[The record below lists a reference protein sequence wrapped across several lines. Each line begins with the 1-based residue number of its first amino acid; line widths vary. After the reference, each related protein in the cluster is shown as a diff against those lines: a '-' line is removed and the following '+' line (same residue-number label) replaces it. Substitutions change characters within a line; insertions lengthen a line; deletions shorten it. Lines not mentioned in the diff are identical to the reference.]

1 MGKKKNDL
9 IDPLLSSGKVF
20 KLKCEKCK
28 SISVQISEQEKPDST
43 CFECGGKCK
52 VL

>member
-9 IDPLLSSGKVF
+9 IDPLLNSGKVF

-28 SISVQISEQEKPDST
+28 SISIQISEQEKLDYK
-43 CFECGGKCK
+43 CFECGGKCI